1 MEKPLIAL
9 IEDDRFYASIVISHL
24 ESLGYRVFHETN
36 GEDGLRKIKE
46 KQPQLVLLDIG
57 LPAMDGFQV
66 LQEIRDDSDTFM
78 IPVFIVT
85 RLCDREDVA
94 RAFALGANQYL
105 VKQQHPIDD
114 LVHHVERQLAVV

>member
-1 MEKPLIAL
+1 
-9 IEDDRFYASIVISHL
+9 
-24 ESLGYRVFHETN
+24 
-36 GEDGLRKIKE
+36 
-46 KQPQLVLLDIG
+46 
-57 LPAMDGFQV
+57 MDGFQV

-114 LVHHVERQLAVV
+114 LVHHIERQLAVV